1 MTKNKLQG
9 ENSLYLKQH
18 AQNPVHWIAYNDD
31 VFKQAQQADK
41 LILFSIGY
49 SSCHWCHVME
59 KQCFENPDIATLMN
73 THFICVK
80 IDREERPDVDA
91 LYMEAVQIMTGRGGW
106 PLNCF
111 TLSDGRPI
119 YGGTYFPPE
128 QWKRIL
134 LSLADGY
141 LENRNTYDEYAEKLF
156 AYLSSPSLLE
166 KQESLTPTG
175 LKSAIDQ
182 WKEMF
187 DTVNGGIN
195 QAPKFPMPDNYLY
208 LLDYG
213 LMENDKACVDHTIR
227 TTLAMCRGGI
237 FDHLAGG
244 FCRYSTD
251 EEWKVPHF
259 EKMLYDNAQ
268 LLSLLSSVATLT
280 QAPDICRALQL
291 TLDFLDKECKTPFGY
306 LAAMDA
312 DSDGEEGTYYTWTEQ
327 ELREVCG
334 KQFDFVVDQFNIR
347 SGQEWEHGRFVLTG
361 KREENTTLI
370 SCEKKINLSEELRTI
385 LLEARRKRNHPAIDS
400 KVIAS
405 WNALTLVGLCDAFAF
420 HGKLEN
426 IIWLADVLMHQVHPK
441 GHVNRI
447 NYEGKFS
454 QPAFFDDIAYTAYAL
469 LRTYFIIGNSLYLN
483 HSVELV
489 NHAFEEYADHES
501 PLFFLSGK
509 NENSIIRKK
518 EIQDNVTPSSN
529 AVMAQTLCLLGDILS
544 KIEFTERAISMLKY
558 VSGNFT
564 NYLPAYSRWTK
575 LSMMFSHPFYYI
587 MVSGTKAIEE
597 SLAIKKNYI
606 PNSVRIHL
614 SEDASDF
621 PMLSGKY
628 LRQEDKVSVCTR
640 DACMEPFKNISE
652 ALHYLC
658 ADMNQSDIGE
668 K

>member
-18 AQNPVHWIAYNDD
+18 AQNPVHWLAYSEE
-31 VFKQAQQADK
+31 VFLQAHQANK

-59 KQCFENPDIATLMN
+59 KQCFENPDIATMMN
-73 THFICVK
+73 NNFICVK
-80 IDREERPDVDA
+80 VDREERPDLDA

-111 TLSDGRPI
+111 TLPDGRPI

-134 LSLADGY
+134 TSLSEGY
-141 LENRNTYDEYAEKLF
+141 QSNRNTYDEYAEKLF
-156 AYLSSPSLLE
+156 SYLSSPSLLE
-166 KQESLTPTG
+166 QKDNISPVG
-175 LKSAIDQ
+175 LKSAMDS
-182 WKEMF
+182 WKQMF
-187 DTVNGGIN
+187 DAVYGGIN
-195 QAPKFPMPDNYLY
+195 QAPKFPMPDNYLF
-208 LLDYG
+208 LLDHG
-213 LMENDKACVDHTIR
+213 LLEKDWACVDQSIK

-268 LLSLLSSVATLT
+268 LLGLLSSIATYT
-280 QAPDICRALQL
+280 EAPDINRALQL

-306 LAAMDA
+306 LAAIDA
-312 DSDGEEGTYYTWTEQ
+312 DSDGEEGTYYTWTVQ
-327 ELREVCG
+327 ELKEVCD
-334 KQFDFVVDQFNIR
+334 KYFDFLASQFNIR
-347 SGQEWEHGRFVLTG
+347 SGQEWEHNRFVLTANNC
-361 KREENTTLI
+361 ENQDFV
-370 SCEKKINLSEELRTI
+370 SPEKKINLPDELRIT
-385 LLEARRKRNHPAIDS
+385 LLEARKKRNHPAIDS

-405 WNALTLVGLCDAFAF
+405 WNALALVGLCDAFAF
-420 HGKLEN
+420 HGKAEN
-426 IIWLADVLMHQVHPK
+426 LTWLADILMIQVNPK
-441 GHVNRI
+441 GFVNRI
-447 NYEGKFS
+447 NYKGKFS
-454 QPAFFDDIAYTAYAL
+454 QPAFFDDIAFTAFAL
-469 LRTYFIIGNSLYLN
+469 LRTYFICGNSLYLK
-483 HSVELV
+483 HSIELV
-489 NHAFEEYADHES
+489 RYAIEEYADNES

-509 NENSIIRKK
+509 NEKTMIRKK

-529 AVMAQTLCLLGDILS
+529 AVMAQTLCLLGDIMANS
-544 KIEFTERAISMLKY
+544 QFTERACSMLQS

-564 NYLPAYSRWTK
+564 DYLPAYSRWAK
-575 LSMMFSHPFYYI
+575 VSLMFSHPFYYFI
-587 MVSGTKAIEE
+587 VSGSDAIQE
-597 SLAIKKNYI
+597 SLAIKKYI

-614 SEDASDF
+614 HEDQSNI
-621 PMLSGKY
+621 PMLSGKF
-628 LRQEDKVSVCTR
+628 LQHGNKVNICTR
-640 DACMEPFKNISE
+640 DACMEPFKNVSE

-658 ADMNQSDIGE
+658 AEMNKSEDHL